1 MKASAADLPRVVT
14 IIRGEE
20 VDVTELGIDPDYL
33 AALPE
38 EFREE
43 VIAQTVSARRSEAR
57 EAREHSEI
65 ERGEQG
71 ENTEVFQEFLEAL
84 PDELRM
90 EIIQQERQERRRRE
104 REEQRRQAYCF

>member
-1 MKASAADLPRVVT
+1 MEGVESHAETQAEQQQQPSAPTERVTTV
-14 IIRGEE
+14 IRGET
-20 VDVTELGIDPDYL
+20 VDVTELGIDPEYL

-43 VIAQTVSARRSEAR
+43 VIAQTVSTRRSQAR
-57 EAREHSEI
+57 EQAVTE
-65 ERGEQG
+65 G

-90 EIIQQERQERRRRE
+90 EIVQQERQERRRRE
-104 REEQRRQAYCF
+104 RE